1 MMKTPKNL
9 MLTALVAAASL
20 QAQADEQRPHCIDV
34 AVFAINDFHA
44 AFEAS
49 RSNGIP
55 GAPQLWQTLDSLKA
69 VYPYHLT
76 VSAGDNF
83 GGSYFYKLTEKR
95 SLVPRLMKDLGI
107 HISALGNHEFDDG
120 QEALADKW
128 SRVENRPNGWDI
140 TYIGANCRNDAGKIP
155 AFAQAWA
162 ADTIVLPNGKPFT
175 VALIGL
181 ITSNTP
187 NQAKA
192 SRLQGLHFDGNYK
205 GVIDS
210 LQTTADGEKIRRS
223 HLRLLLTHIGTYMKN
238 GKPTWDDRD
247 SANLASIDQP
257 WIDGIITGHSHE
269 RVYGRIN
276 TAQYPI
282 VQARSH
288 GAHISFLQYKVD
300 TTTMQVVEA
309 IPQTIAVNPSA
320 PLAPGPNRLQA
331 QIDELLG
338 TTYLDGGLSIG
349 TQLTVAKQAIPH
361 NRKNKHRQSTI
372 GGWVCTSFAEALRK
386 EAKLNND
393 DIVVGVSHFGTI
405 RNGIAAGP
413 VKVINVGE
421 ILPFANA
428 IRCYRFTGKELARL
442 IEHGLKNQRYGWI
455 QMGNL
460 QASLNAKGKLD
471 RMVYLSP
478 EGKEKVIGPKDCC
491 YVAADEYMTTGG
503 DGYPETLF
511 PATAEMKVK
520 GLPTT
525 TNAFIQYLKGKP
537 YLDENVR

>member
-1 MMKTPKNL
+1 MKTPKNL

>member
-1 MMKTPKNL
+1 MMKTSKNL
-9 MLTALVAAASL
+9 MLTALLAASL
-20 QAQADEQRPHCIDV
+20 QAQADEQRPHCVDV

-49 RSNGIP
+49 RSNNIP
-55 GAPQLWQTLDSLKA
+55 GAPRLWQTLDSLKA

-95 SLVPRLMKDLGI
+95 SLMPRLMKDLGI

-120 QEALADKW
+120 QTALADKW

-140 TYIGANCRNDAGKIP
+140 TYLGANCRNDAGKIP

-162 ADTIVLPNGKPFT
+162 ADTIMLPNGKPFT

-192 SRLQGLHFDGNYK
+192 SRLTGLHFDGNYK

-210 LQTTADGEKIRRS
+210 LLTTGEGEKIRKS
-223 HLRLLLTHIGTYMKN
+223 NLCLLLTHIGTYMKN

-257 WIDGIITGHSHE
+257 FIDGIITGHSHE
-269 RVYGRIN
+269 RVSGRIN
-276 TAQYPI
+276 KAQYPV

-309 IPQTIAVNPSA
+309 IPQTVAVNPSA

-349 TQLTVAKQAIPH
+349 TQLTVAKQDIPH
-361 NRKNKHRQSTI
+361 NRKNKHRQSPI
-372 GGWVCTSFAEALRK
+372 GGWVCTAFAEALRK
-386 EAKLNND
+386 EAHLGND

-471 RMVYLSP
+471 RMVYRSP

-503 DGYPETLF
+503 DGYPEALF

-537 YLDENVR
+537 YLDESIR